1 MKCEVRYA
9 RGDGTASGPCL
20 TAEEEGEAKRT
31 AMETLRKACADAP
44 NTAILLNYH
53 MGTAGQRPFGGHI
66 SPLGAYHRESRRLL
80 VLDVWPQTRASWLC
94 EDALWAAMCATDPES
109 GRSRGWL
116 SIVTK

>member
-9 RGDGTASGPCL
+9 RGATGQVLARPCL

-66 SPLGAYHRESRRLL
+66 SPLGAYHRESRQR
-80 VLDVWPQTRASWLC
+80 PRA
-94 EDALWAAMCATDPES
+94 
-109 GRSRGWL
+109 
-116 SIVTK
+116 